1 MTINKTIFTL
11 IILLSSHVHA
21 QQVSFHT
28 FLSEHEKVERL
39 DSASFG
45 CPYEFIENENR
56 YSKFLPPANDD
67 CLCKQED
74 IRWQKGSYVEFKNF
88 IAVALQRYC
97 MNYQDGNNEWFM
109 ENDGFDYMLIT
120 YSRDGMMIDCKS
132 IGHYGTAAYKIG
144 IKASH
149 DGKDL
154 MVEQRTL
161 DDCSL
166 LVQYKNLEY
175 TSCTR
180 KYTLNSDGK
189 IKESVTVAPH
199 KEIVDVLSSVKQ
211 FSFEQFKA
219 YFQRQDNPK
228 IDHTLFTREGGDK
241 ELPFES
247 CLALIPY
254 PLDYNCWPRNIWW
267 TAYQYIEDEE
277 QFSFFVIKSCD
288 TPKIG
293 FYPYSDKMIL
303 EFHKDGTFKGARN
316 VYHFDDNY
324 FVDEDMQNNMI
335 TKTLK
340 HIFAERARK

>member
-39 DSASFG
+39 DSAAFDSPRG
-45 CPYEFIENENR
+45 FIENADL
-56 YSKFLPPANDD
+56 YSNFLPPVSDD

-74 IRWQKGSYVEFKNF
+74 IRWQRGNYVEFENF

-97 MNYQDGNNEWFM
+97 MDYQDGKDEWFM
-109 ENDGFDYMLIT
+109 ENDGVDNMLIT
-120 YSRDGMMIDCKS
+120 YSRDGKVIDSKPL
-132 IGHYGTAAYKIG
+132 GHYGTAAYKIG
-144 IKASH
+144 IKASD
-149 DGKDL
+149 DGKGL
-154 MVEQRTL
+154 VVEQRTL

-180 KYTLNSDGK
+180 KYTLDSDGK
-189 IKESVTVAPH
+189 IKERITVAPH
-199 KEIVDVLSSVKQ
+199 KEIVDILSSVKQ
-211 FSFEQFKA
+211 FSFDQFKA
-219 YFQRQDNPK
+219 YFQKQNNPV
-228 IDHTLFTREGGDK
+228 IDHTLFTRDGGGK

-247 CLALIPY
+247 CLSLIPY

-277 QFSFFVIKSCD
+277 LFSFFVIKSCD
-288 TPKIG
+288 TP
-293 FYPYSDKMIL
+293 
-303 EFHKDGTFKGARN
+303 R
-316 VYHFDDNY
+316 
-324 FVDEDMQNNMI
+324 
-335 TKTLK
+335 
-340 HIFAERARK
+340 